1 MRVLVLEDDLVT
13 GKLLEKILMKYG
25 EVTISEDGMKAVQ
38 LFEESARQKNPF
50 QLIFLD
56 IMVPSLDGQE
66 VLSRIRKIE
75 RRENLAKSKI
85 LMISALGDLKN
96 ISKSYRHKCDGYYV
110 KPIVKEKLENVV
122 NRLLEKGQQQNKEER
137 PAFDEED
144 E

>member
-50 QLIFLD
+50 QLICLD

-122 NRLLEKGQQQNKEER
+122 NRLLEKGQQQTKEER